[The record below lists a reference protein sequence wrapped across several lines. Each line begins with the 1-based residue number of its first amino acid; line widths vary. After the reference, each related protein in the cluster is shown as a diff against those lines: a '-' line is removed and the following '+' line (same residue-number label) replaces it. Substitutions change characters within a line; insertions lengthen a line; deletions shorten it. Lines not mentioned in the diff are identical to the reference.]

1 MTTSAENRAQAF
13 RMPRVLAR
21 GPGRRPG
28 EVRREL
34 RRELY
39 RGLRAGLL
47 ALGALALTGCQTL
60 SGLNPFGSSGP
71 PAGQPGFVRGFLG
84 GIATE
89 DPAAALIGRQVL
101 SAGGTAVD
109 AAVAAGFAMSVTLP
123 SRVGIGGGGACLVF
137 DPAKAATEAV
147 LFLPGARER
156 TPAGADRPAAVPL
169 LARGLFALHTR
180 KPGRPFEELMAP
192 AEQLARFGT
201 EVSRGLAADL
211 AAVAGPLLA
220 DPGAQA
226 VFGRPGG
233 GAKQAGEQ
241 LLQPELAGTLGQ
253 LRLAGVGDLHQGTLA
268 RRLEEVSRSAGGSL
282 TLEELR
288 AALPTLGRPLDL
300 AVRGG
305 DRIAFLPPPAD
316 GGLAAAAAFE
326 ALRNGADIPTGSAR
340 GLAAVAAWRARGG
353 DPAGYV
359 TAANLPPAGPGALP
373 ASAGLITFDREG
385 VAVSCAF
392 TLNNLFGTGRIAPGL
407 GFLLAAAPGIGAVQP
422 ALLSA
427 AIAYNP
433 NIRGF
438 RLAAAASGQQAAPIG
453 VAGPAALQLLRALPP
468 ETALEGGAP
477 GPARTQLAACLNY
490 LPGRADRC
498 IAVSDPRGAGVAL
511 GAVDQ

>member
-1 MTTSAENRAQAF
+1 
-13 RMPRVLAR
+13 MPGVLAW
-21 GPGRRPG
+21 GGGTRPG
-28 EVRREL
+28 GSGRYGGPRRTTARRL
-34 RRELY
+34 R
-39 RGLRAGLL
+39 GATL
-47 ALGALALTGCQTL
+47 ALGALALVGCETL
-60 SGLNPFGSSGP
+60 AGFNPFGPSGP
-71 PAGQPGFVRGFLG
+71 PEGQPGFVRGFLG

-123 SRVGIGGGGACLVF
+123 SRVGLGGGGACLVF

-147 LFLPGARER
+147 LFLPGAREGV
-156 TPAGADRPAAVPL
+156 PAGADRPAAVPM

-180 KPGRPFEELMAP
+180 KPARPFEELMAP

-201 EVSRGLAADL
+201 EVSRGLATDL

-220 DPGAQA
+220 DPAAQS

-233 GAKQAGEQ
+233 GPKQAGEMMV
-241 LLQPELAGTLGQ
+241 QPELAGTLGQ
-253 LRLAGVGDLHQGTLA
+253 LRLAGVGDLHQGALA

-288 AALPTLGRPLDL
+288 TGLPSLGQPIDLPT
-300 AVRGG
+300 RGG

-326 ALRNGADIPTGSAR
+326 ALRGGADIAQASER

-353 DPAGYV
+353 DPKLLV
-359 TAANLPPAGPGALP
+359 SAADLPPGRPGALP
-373 ASAGLITFDREG
+373 ASAGLVAFDRQG

-392 TLNNLFGTGRIAPGL
+392 TLNNLFGTGRVAPGM
-407 GFLLAAAPGIGAVQP
+407 GFVLAAAPGIGTVQP
-422 ALLSA
+422 PLLSA
-427 AIAYNP
+427 AMAFNP
-433 NIRGF
+433 NIRTF
-438 RLAAAASGQQAAPIG
+438 RLAAAASGQEAAPIG

-468 ETALEGGAP
+468 QTALEAGAP
-477 GPARTQLAACLNY
+477 GAARTQLAACLNY
-490 LPGRADRC
+490 LPGRPDRC
-498 IAVSDPRGAGVAL
+498 VAISDPRGSGVAL